1 MKQGLDCAAT
11 AAFADTPGT
20 ITTKRYRTM
29 TISIRRTVLTAGAVV
44 LLGLAAI
51 GLVQAASS
59 GGGATGQPLAAA
71 PVSSV
76 SASTSVGA
84 TDAAETVLTSQLD
97 AILAADQTAAGRT
110 GAGRDPAAAP
120 GFRRLRLG
128 RHLVHATIVLDL
140 PEKGLTTIQ
149 VDHGTISTVTA
160 TSLAIAESGGTS
172 VTVTLGDET
181 RVRRDGAKAGVADL
195 KSGDEVFVMSK
206 VESGGTVAYL
216 VIVPKK

>member
-1 MKQGLDCAAT
+1 MIGGLDCAAT
-11 AAFADTPGT
+11 AEFADTPGT
-20 ITTKRYRTM
+20 ITSKGVRTM

-51 GLVQAASS
+51 GLVQAMSSAS
-59 GGGATGQPLAAA
+59 GATAQPLAAV
-71 PVSSV
+71 PV
-76 SASTSVGA
+76 AAIPATTAAGA
-84 TDAAETVLTSQLD
+84 TDATEAVLTSQLD

-110 GAGRDPAAAP
+110 GARADPAAAP
-120 GFRRLRLG
+120 GLRRLRLG

-149 VDHGTISTVTA
+149 VDHGTITTVSA
-160 TSLAIAESGGTS
+160 TSLAIAETGDTS

-181 RVRRDGAKAGVADL
+181 RVRRDGEKAKIADIE
-195 KSGDEVFVMSK
+195 KGDEVFVMSK